1 MWSAEQSES
10 LLNMQFYHTIN
21 HISAL
26 RRSIMYENQNKTTL
40 KCYVFK
46 TVNNIKSGSLRFMK
60 CVFIIKLSLVYV
72 KNNNDTKS
80 YISTQGLDDQ

>member
-21 HISAL
+21 HSSAL

-46 TVNNIKSGSLRFMK
+46 TVNNIKSGSL
-60 CVFIIKLSLVYV
+60 
-72 KNNNDTKS
+72 
-80 YISTQGLDDQ
+80 